1 MPKRTTRIYARS
13 RNGTTRFYLDLRS
26 LGGTQEA
33 LVAPGDFSATT
44 DPDIAADLAAKR
56 IKAFRKE
63 KLRGSLKREESKRRE
78 VIDGLKGRWGLK
90 AYCVHHLTQ
99 KARSGKVTEQWV
111 ENLQRNLE
119 CAANFFGEN
128 RDVASIGVADVEEY
142 VAHLQALPNGRGGTL
157 LRRVG
162 PALPERTLWAL
173 YAGQGGAGG
182 AARVQPRRCAHG
194 QAGSTEGRTE
204 VVRSR

>member
-63 KLRGSLKREESKRRE
+63 KLRGSLEREESKRRE

-99 KARSGKVTEQWV
+99 KTRSGKVTEQWV

-157 LRRVG
+157 SAGSVRHYLN
-162 PALPERTLWAL
+162 ALSGL
-173 YAGQGGAGG
+173 YTRAQGGAGG

-194 QAGSTEGRTE
+194 QAGSAEGGTE

>member
-63 KLRGSLKREESKRRE
+63 KLRDRSSAKSRS
-78 VIDGLKGRWGLK
+78 
-90 AYCVHHLTQ
+90 A
-99 KARSGKVTEQWV
+99 ARSSTGS
-111 ENLQRNLE
+111 R
-119 CAANFFGEN
+119 A
-128 RDVASIGVADVEEY
+128 
-142 VAHLQALPNGRGGTL
+142 
-157 LRRVG
+157 
-162 PALPERTLWAL
+162 
-173 YAGQGGAGG
+173 AGG
-182 AARVQPRRCAHG
+182 
-194 QAGSTEGRTE
+194 
-204 VVRSR
+204 